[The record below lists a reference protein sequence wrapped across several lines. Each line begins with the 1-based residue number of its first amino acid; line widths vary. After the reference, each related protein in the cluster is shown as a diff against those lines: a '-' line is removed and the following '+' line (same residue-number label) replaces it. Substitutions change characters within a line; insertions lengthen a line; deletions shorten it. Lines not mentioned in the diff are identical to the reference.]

1 MGVFVTQQPTSIN
14 VTGTDLIYTV
24 SSSIANSAQF
34 RFVTDIYQSGSNN
47 FITRLKTY
55 PNLYGAANINISRE
69 LGDQEG
75 YDNTW
80 TITQAEACPEVKD
93 YIMYFGEEYASSL
106 SSSREVV
113 TGSIGYDLQV
123 FPGGVEV
130 NEGRNFPSASFN
142 PTGLSQVGESPR
154 MGSLLSNNP
163 AQQATYLAYTLDG
176 SANFKPTDIALP
188 IGTQDYATLSI
199 LKNPGYAINSITG
212 IRIFIGDSSGNQ
224 LVDTDIYV
232 DPALLAT
239 DYSGVIDIPS
249 GPFNFLNNPAINAA
263 FQGDWSA
270 YRLYAISG
278 SPFFGD
284 TVLSQWYVNPLNP
297 GYLDTVL
304 ANPFTFWTDKIKDM
318 LPQNPCQEYT
328 RFAWTNQYGM
338 WDYYNVYN
346 PIRRNT
352 AVKRNIYS
360 RPNTRYEDCYAGYD
374 VTNRGE
380 RQYMTQYTDTF
391 SISTDYID
399 KYTSQWL
406 TEMFFSNDVYIQNG
420 NQFEPIIIS
429 NRSIDWNMNQYRQKL
444 FNYEIEYKLANQ
456 RETR

>member
-142 PTGLSQVGESPR
+142 PTPAGIPAGENPR
-154 MGSLLSNNP
+154 LGSLLSNSP
-163 AQQATYLAYTLDG
+163 AQQVTYLAPTFDP
-176 SANFKPTDIALP
+176 SALFQPNDIALP
-188 IGTQDYATLSI
+188 IGVQDYATLSV
-199 LKNPGYAINSITG
+199 LKNPGWGGLNISIPLQIEVWDSTGQISVNSNINI
-212 IRIFIGDSSGNQ
+212 
-224 LVDTDIYV
+224 
-232 DPALLAT
+232 DPALYAT
-239 DYSGVIDIPS
+239 NASGVIDIPS
-249 GPFNFLNNPAINAA
+249 GPFNFVNNPAINAA

-270 YRLYAISG
+270 YVIRWVTN
-278 SPFFGD
+278 SPPE
-284 TVLSQWYVNPLNP
+284 TILHQWYINPLNP
-297 GYLDTVL
+297 GIINAQASSVSS
-304 ANPFTFWTDKIKDM
+304 FWKDQIGSM
-318 LPQNPCQEYT
+318 LPQNPCQDYT

-346 PIRRNT
+346 PVRRNT

-391 SISTDYID
+391 SITTDYID

-444 FNYEIEYKLANQ
+444 FQYEIEYKLANQ